1 MEAGKV
7 SEGTE
12 RLVRTALY
20 AVAVAASVWA
30 VLPDTQRRLVR
41 NEVAR
46 WEHRVRAWA
55 RPIGKPSWWHE
66 LAEEYGSE

>member
-1 MEAGKV
+1 M

-12 RLVRTALY
+12 RAVRTALY

-30 VLPDTQRRLVR
+30 VLPDTQRRLLR
-41 NEVAR
+41 NEWER
-46 WEHRVRAWA
+46 WEYRVRTRL

-66 LAEEYGSE
+66 MAEEREG